1 MSEILG
7 DLINLINKKI
17 DNQYLRAL
25 VFQLYENNGVVKR
38 DKINHVIKLISSEE
52 RKKLWGMGIKIGR
65 YHIYLPKMLKPKAV
79 ILRIALWKLYFNL
92 SSKYEIPQFGL
103 NFLNNKNTPFILVQ
117 LVDNTNKSDLFSVFE
132 SFKLNG
138 SLDQT
143 CLTPVLK
150 TLNLEGQNLLLPDLL
165 ILLREKNKIRN
176 VACFNQQGNQ
186 VGIVKYSKEDI
197 IKRIYDIKN
206 IQR

>member
-1 MSEILG
+1 MYSYLFDNSFCKIEDVNFKQSVLWIINNDKKPPHIGFSFNNKYFSLKANGLDLG
-7 DLINLINKKI
+7 LESNS
-17 DNQYLRAL
+17 
-25 VFQLYENNGVVKR
+25 V
-38 DKINHVIKLISSEE
+38 
-52 RKKLWGMGIKIGR
+52 
-65 YHIYLPKMLKPKAV
+65 
-79 ILRIALWKLYFNL
+79 
-92 SSKYEIPQFGL
+92 L

-165 ILLREKNKIRN
+165 SLLREKNKIRN

>member
-1 MSEILG
+1 MYSYLFDNSFCKIEDVNFKQSVLWVINNDKKPPHIGFSLNNKYFSLKANGLDLG
-7 DLINLINKKI
+7 LETNS
-17 DNQYLRAL
+17 
-25 VFQLYENNGVVKR
+25 V
-38 DKINHVIKLISSEE
+38 
-52 RKKLWGMGIKIGR
+52 
-65 YHIYLPKMLKPKAV
+65 
-79 ILRIALWKLYFNL
+79 
-92 SSKYEIPQFGL
+92 L

-117 LVDNTNKSDLFSVFE
+117 LVDHTNKRDLFSVFE

-138 SLDQT
+138 SIDQT

-150 TLNLEGQNLLLPDLL
+150 ILNLEDESLLLPDLL
-165 ILLREKNKIRN
+165 SLLREKNKIRN
-176 VACFNQQGNQ
+176 VACFNQQDNQ